1 MSIVS
6 ILRDAVPVGS
16 YFSYGTTFD
25 QNIVIETDSW
35 MYLLEFP
42 VRGNVDYEGGYTTYE
57 CIILVGKFSKFEL
70 EVADHMAVIEKAEEF
85 LYQYLN
91 TIWESA
97 NVLNNVRMSHFKNRY
112 DANLSG
118 ARASFIMQI
127 PLGLCLPIQEN

>member
-6 ILRDAVPVGS
+6 ILRDAVPADA

-42 VRGNVDYEGGYTTYE
+42 LRGNVDYEGGYTTYE

-97 NVLNNVRMSHFKNRY
+97 NVLNTVRMSHFKNRY

>member
-6 ILRDAVPVGS
+6 ILKDAVPVGS

-42 VRGNVDYEGGYTTYE
+42 LRGNVDYEGGYTTYE

-70 EVADHMAVIEKAEEF
+70 EVNDHIDVIEKAEEL
-85 LYQYLN
+85 LYQYMNNLWISSNTLN
-91 TIWESA
+91 T
-97 NVLNNVRMSHFKNRY
+97 VRMSHFKNRF

-127 PLGLCLPIQEN
+127 PLGLCLPILEN